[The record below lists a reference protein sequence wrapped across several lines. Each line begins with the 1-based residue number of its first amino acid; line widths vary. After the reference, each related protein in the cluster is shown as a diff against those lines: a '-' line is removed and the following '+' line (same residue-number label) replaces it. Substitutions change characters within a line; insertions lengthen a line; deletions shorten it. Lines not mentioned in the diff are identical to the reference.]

1 MWRRP
6 FLDFQVRAERAGY
19 PALLLVSL
27 LCLAIVVVPFL
38 LLALI
43 EATWVLVVTLLS
55 LVAAVAILSGG
66 MAAALADQE
75 EPDPDS
81 PMRVDSS
88 REPSDV
94 VPLPRG
100 GRPAQKHQG
109 DRRAA

>member
-43 EATWVLVVTLLS
+43 EATWVLVLALLS
-55 LVAAVAILSGG
+55 IAAAVATLSGG
-66 MAAALADQE
+66 IAAALADQE
-75 EPDPDS
+75 ESDPDS
-81 PMRVDSS
+81 PLSLESS
-88 REPSDV
+88 REAPDAL
-94 VPLPRG
+94 PLPHG
-100 GRPAQKHQG
+100 GRTTQKQHG
-109 DRRAA
+109 DRWAA

>member
-43 EATWVLVVTLLS
+43 EATWILVVTLLS
-55 LVAAVAILSGG
+55 LALAVAILGAG
-66 MAAALADQE
+66 IAAALAD
-75 EPDPDS
+75 
-81 PMRVDSS
+81 
-88 REPSDV
+88 
-94 VPLPRG
+94 RG
-100 GRPAQKHQG
+100 E
-109 DRRAA
+109 